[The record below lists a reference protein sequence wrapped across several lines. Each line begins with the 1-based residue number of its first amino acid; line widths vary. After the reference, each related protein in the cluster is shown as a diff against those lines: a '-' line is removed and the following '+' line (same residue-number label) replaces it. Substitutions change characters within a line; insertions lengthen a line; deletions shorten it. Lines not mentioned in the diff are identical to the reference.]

1 MWSYY
6 SCLKGGWFCKTCEDY
21 SDSHDEYW
29 KTLPPKH
36 DEHPSMFFNEHANS
50 DKHKKAL
57 GNEQEVKTMLSKG
70 NVMHQLTKGM
80 ENKTEKDRRKNRT
93 LIKKFLKTVYF
104 MVKQKW
110 AVKNNFEHMINFLSD
125 IGAEDI
131 KLHIENTLKML
142 SIPPPRVQNNF

>member
-1 MWSYY
+1 MN
-6 SCLKGGWFCKTCEDY
+6 
-21 SDSHDEYW
+21 
-29 KTLPPKH
+29 TLTVT
-36 DEHPSMFFNEHANS
+36 N
-50 DKHKKAL
+50 KKAL
-57 GNEQEVKTMLSKG
+57 RNKQKVKIMLLKG
-70 NVMHQLTKGM
+70 NVVRQLMKGM